1 MDSRK
6 VLVCFIGLHLW
17 VSAAVS
23 SPSTT
28 SELWGSG
35 LIRITLLWLAFIS
48 LSYLLSRD
56 ALATGTRPVF
66 LLSWTKSAR
75 WGEGLAFFLILLVM
89 MQVYMTLKIAI
100 PKFVPFYA
108 DPYIAQIDRLIFGTD
123 SWQITHALLGAKG
136 TYVLDQIYLWPCA
149 IVSFGMSLWACF
161 SSDRAFSRRSVL
173 AICMSW
179 LLLGSWVALLF
190 SSAGPVFFEHFYGE
204 TDFSELASNL
214 QPDLMAVR
222 TQAYLLD
229 NFGRPGFGKG
239 ISAMPSMHNA
249 TYVLLICML
258 YERFGNSWPTWIAV
272 AFESVVFVASVH
284 LGWHYAIDGIVSAV
298 LVPIVWFAV
307 RKFEGTPFRVSIYLN
322 TLTKPSVREA

>member
-17 VSAAVS
+17 VSAAIS

-108 DPYIAQIDRLIFGTD
+108 DPYIAQIDRLVRRQNIWHNSRRRLAECGPR
-123 SWQITHALLGAKG
+123 LGLMFRRRACG
-136 TYVLDQIYLWPCA
+136 VASADVR
-149 IVSFGMSLWACF
+149 VSFA
-161 SSDRAFSRRSVL
+161 
-173 AICMSW
+173 
-179 LLLGSWVALLF
+179 
-190 SSAGPVFFEHFYGE
+190 
-204 TDFSELASNL
+204 
-214 QPDLMAVR
+214 
-222 TQAYLLD
+222 
-229 NFGRPGFGKG
+229 
-239 ISAMPSMHNA
+239 
-249 TYVLLICML
+249 
-258 YERFGNSWPTWIAV
+258 
-272 AFESVVFVASVH
+272 
-284 LGWHYAIDGIVSAV
+284 
-298 LVPIVWFAV
+298 
-307 RKFEGTPFRVSIYLN
+307 
-322 TLTKPSVREA
+322 